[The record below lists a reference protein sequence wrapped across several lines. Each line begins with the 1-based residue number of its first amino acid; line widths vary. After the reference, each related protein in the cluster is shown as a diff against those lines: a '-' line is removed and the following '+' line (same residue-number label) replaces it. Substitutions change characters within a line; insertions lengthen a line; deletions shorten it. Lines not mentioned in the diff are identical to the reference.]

1 MITSQKQVVWF
12 YPMPN
17 IIEVKILIPMKIT
30 RKNYKIRR
38 VEPFPQV
45 TKSAKNLKKNMIFQ
59 GFWRFLQG
67 FWRKIKT
74 AGFLEEK
81 WSWKVLCRFYEKSK
95 FLLRFTTDILKE
107 NVHLVPNTC
116 NLHKIFCK
124 GFLLIFFF
132 PWNASWLVSWE
143 TKFTKVIDI
152 FWYNV
157 SF

>member
-59 GFWRFLQG
+59 VF
-67 FWRKIKT
+67 
-74 AGFLEEK
+74 
-81 WSWKVLCRFYEKSK
+81 
-95 FLLRFTTDILKE
+95 
-107 NVHLVPNTC
+107 
-116 NLHKIFCK
+116 
-124 GFLLIFFF
+124 
-132 PWNASWLVSWE
+132 
-143 TKFTKVIDI
+143 
-152 FWYNV
+152 
-157 SF
+157 